1 MTKTIDKLTKD
12 LIYISETD
20 EPIIPFT
27 LDRADAVTAVEVLRQ
42 IGHSDGE
49 PVETIDAEGFFARLT
64 TFREWFGPRENETAE
79 RFKALKNELEKE
91 LGGLK
96 VFKVGKTRIDIY
108 VVGLDKKGRLAGVK
122 TKAIET

>member
-49 PVETIDAEGFFARLT
+49 PVETETHSNIRRHWNTNRRKIGADSGKIRVKPDRL
-64 TFREWFGPRENETAE
+64 GTAVSAG
-79 RFKALKNELEKE
+79 RRAA
-91 LGGLK
+91 
-96 VFKVGKTRIDIY
+96 
-108 VVGLDKKGRLAGVK
+108 GRLRGAAGHRPG
-122 TKAIET
+122 AA